1 MIPALAPLFQG
12 GFASYGHL
20 LRLAEPD
27 DTAIPLSD
35 LFDGQRLRQCPWQF
49 RPDLV
54 DEDER
59 ALLSIWSKYYF
70 LRLIPPVLAA
80 NLILQRELPVSVDTL
95 AVELGADG
103 LPCVF
108 VLPDDGLPLATP
120 AESSPSSNVSLHPL
134 TLFERLMLENLQ
146 PAIGAWQQA
155 LGLSPRVLWS
165 NASRYIHWF
174 MGELKNAGLPE
185 MFWAP
190 GQALLEQPT
199 FASGDK
205 NPLFGAYQ
213 ERLNANTGKR
223 LTVRRTCCIRFR
235 LPDTALCEDCPR
247 LCRKGMAA

>member
-12 GFASYGHL
+12 GFASYGRL
-20 LRLAEPD
+20 LRLAEPND
-27 DTAIPLSD
+27 AAIPLTD
-35 LFDGQRLRQCPWQF
+35 LFDEQRLRRALSQF

-54 DEDER
+54 GEDER

-80 NLILQRELPVSVDTL
+80 NLILQRALPVSVDAL
-95 AVELGADG
+95 AVELDADG
-103 LPCVF
+103 LPSVF
-108 VLPDDGLPLATP
+108 VLPNDGQPLAPSIPST
-120 AESSPSSNVSLHPL
+120 SVSPHPL
-134 TLFERLMLENLQ
+134 TRFEALMLDNLQ
-146 PAIGAWQQA
+146 PAIEAWQQA

-174 MGELKNAGLPE
+174 LGELKNAGLPE
-185 MFWAP
+185 IFWAP

-199 FASGDK
+199 FANGDK

-213 ERLNANTGKR
+213 ERLNANTGKM